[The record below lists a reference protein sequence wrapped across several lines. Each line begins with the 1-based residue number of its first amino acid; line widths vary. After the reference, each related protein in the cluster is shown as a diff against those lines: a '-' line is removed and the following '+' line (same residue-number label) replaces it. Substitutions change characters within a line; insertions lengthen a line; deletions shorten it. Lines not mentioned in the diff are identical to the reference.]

1 VERLLTGFKVALDIW
16 LSKQIFIRSV
26 KTALF
31 VGTILAFINHGDL
44 IVSGSLTLQCWLK
57 MGLTCLVPYSVA
69 SWTATKAKL
78 DMLSA

>member
-1 VERLLTGFKVALDIW
+1 MTGFKLALDIW
-16 LSKQIFIRSV
+16 RSKQIFIRSV

-31 VGTILAFINHGDL
+31 VGAILTLINHGDL
-44 IVSGSLTLQCWLK
+44 IVSGSLTPQCWLR